1 MAKFCAQTMP
11 YRDLGSGIPRVLADK
26 SKVDTGKSYNGSKR
40 YAICYAGEQMMTVGY
55 VAGETPTSL
64 GCGEWYNR

>member
-11 YRDLGSGIPRVLADK
+11 YRGLGSGIPRVLADK